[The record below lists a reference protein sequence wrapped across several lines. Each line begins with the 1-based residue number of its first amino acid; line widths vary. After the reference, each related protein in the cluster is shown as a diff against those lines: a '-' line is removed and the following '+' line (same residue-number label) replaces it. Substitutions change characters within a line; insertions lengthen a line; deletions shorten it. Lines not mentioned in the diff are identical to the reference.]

1 MKAFLLAA
9 ALGTT
14 AILGGASF
22 AAAQD
27 AAPKPGHRDPMMKAD
42 ANKDGV
48 ISRDEAMALADTRFA
63 KMDANRDGKATAAE
77 VKAGRDAMR
86 AARPAKPLHVALDPN
101 RDGAATKEEF
111 RARAAKMFDRVD
123 ANRDGKIDA
132 TEQQA
137 MRGKMRMHRGHKG
150 GGHGPAPVAAPD
162 GDVG

>member
-14 AILGGASF
+14 AILGGATF

-27 AAPKPGHRDPMMKAD
+27 PAPKPGRGGAMMKAD
-42 ANKDGV
+42 MNKDGV
-48 ISRDEAMALADTRFA
+48 ISRGEAMAMADTRFA
-63 KMDANRDGKATAAE
+63 AMDANRDGKATAAE

-86 AARPAKPLHVALDPN
+86 AARPAKPLRAGIDPN
-101 RDGAATKEEF
+101 RDGAATQEEF

-132 TEQQA
+132 TERQA
-137 MRGKMRMHRGHKG
+137 MRGKMRMHRGHR
-150 GGHGPAPVAAPD
+150 GGHGPAPVAAPN
-162 GDVG
+162 GDAG